1 MNFSIFTGH
10 SGTPVGERTSSW
22 HC

>member
-1 MNFSIFTGH
+1 VFFSIFTGY
-10 SGTPVGERTSSW
+10 SGMSVGERTSSW